1 MVAMTA
7 QIVTAVVIILLVLIV
22 PLLSC
27 ARLLDV
33 QRSSL
38 ASRTPDV
45 PPVEEPVVNGVQFEA
60 TPLRHRAVGSP
71 RTPQTPPSE
80 GFGYR
85 SPQQP
90 YTEYVSRTLDNTP
103 YFSREGYRKYD
114 PSYTY

>member
-1 MVAMTA
+1 MAAMAA
-7 QIVTAVVIILLVLIV
+7 QIVTAVIIILLVLIL
-22 PLLSC
+22 PLVFC
-27 ARLLDV
+27 ARLLDL
-33 QRSSL
+33 QRSVL

-45 PPVEEPVVNGVQFEA
+45 VPVEEPCANGVQFET
-60 TPLRHRAVGSP
+60 TPLRHRAVDSP
-71 RTPQTPPSE
+71 RTPRTPPSE